1 MECMRS
7 LLCFFKNCNK
17 NFSRESSFLLYAAE
31 NCGVYVMLS
40 FGCLSKKKHEYFTN
54 KVWKIVGPGHIKV
67 CKNRRAFFLN
77 ASRSLPQLLKKSS
90 NSRVCRE

>member
-40 FGCLSKKKHEYFTN
+40 FGCLSKKNTN
-54 KVWKIVGPGHIKV
+54 TLQTKSG
-67 CKNRRAFFLN
+67 
-77 ASRSLPQLLKKSS
+77 KSS
-90 NSRVCRE
+90 ARVI